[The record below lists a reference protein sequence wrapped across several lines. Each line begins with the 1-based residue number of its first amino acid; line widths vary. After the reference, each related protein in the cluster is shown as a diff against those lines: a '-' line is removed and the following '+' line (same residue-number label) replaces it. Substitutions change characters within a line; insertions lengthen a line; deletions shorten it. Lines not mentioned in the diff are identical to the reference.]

1 MTKVPLHLV
10 PALVPAL
17 ALAIG
22 PGCQK
27 RVKLFPK
34 EGPAV
39 VVVHSTGV
47 EPRIRLRYRFQPAE
61 TLKYRM
67 KSHRRIS
74 GLSNPAAP
82 VIITLSVRTDRV
94 WDRRALLRWRVE
106 SVTSGSGRLRGLE
119 LWVETS
125 DRGEITRV
133 RRGQPPGKGTEQ
145 SAPKGTRQPVG
156 KGPRQS
162 AGKGLGQIDRS
173 MRQIFLAWPAQA
185 VGPGAHWTQRRD
197 LILAAST
204 KGGLRTRV
212 VARYRFER
220 IAPCGHGRCAHFS
233 VRITVALSHKAGKV
247 RVQGNGT
254 GTGRV
259 VFDLDRGRVLESHT
273 RAVVDL
279 STSLLPGKVVQKLI
293 LVQSLEMIR

>member
-1 MTKVPLHLV
+1 MTKVLIQVV
-10 PALVPAL
+10 PALVL

-22 PGCQK
+22 SGCQK
-27 RVKLFPK
+27 RAMLFPK
-34 EGPAV
+34 EGPVV

-47 EPRIRLRYRFQPAE
+47 APRIRLRYRFEPAE
-61 TLKYRM
+61 TLTYRM

-82 VIITLSVRTDRV
+82 VNITLSVRTDRV
-94 WDRRALLRWRVE
+94 WDRQALLRWRVE

-125 DRGEITRV
+125 DRGELTRV
-133 RRGQPPGKGTEQ
+133 RRGQPPGPGKGMGQ
-145 SAPKGTRQPVG
+145 SAA
-156 KGPRQS
+156 KGPRPS
-162 AGKGLGQIDRS
+162 AGKGVGQIDRS

-204 KGGLRTRV
+204 QGGLRTRV

-220 IAPCGHGRCAHFS
+220 IAPCGQGRCAHFS
-233 VRITVALSHKAGKV
+233 VRTTVALSHKAGKV

-259 VFDLDRGRVLESHT
+259 VFDLDRGRLLESHT

-293 LVQSLEMIR
+293 LVQSLELIR